1 MANNDYYTIKVS
13 VRVITKTSS
22 NNCLKYM
29 TIHKVVCDKI
39 TEYKLWKWPKDEK
52 PKEAGFCASLVG
64 QDV

>member
-1 MANNDYYTIKVS
+1 
-13 VRVITKTSS
+13 
-22 NNCLKYM
+22 M